1 MTPIYTE
8 ARARAE
14 ALQGGPMTDDVILN
28 PGQEIWLFKPVAEP
42 GADGESL
49 IAVSETDVWQI
60 GSAPDALE
68 LIGAEMPLDDDTE
81 AGIAGLIAGISAP
94 EEVG

>member
-8 ARARAE
+8 ARKRAE
-14 ALQGGPMTDDVILN
+14 SLQGGPMTDDVILN
-28 PGQEIWLFKPVAEP
+28 PHQEIWLFKPVAE
-42 GADGESL
+42 ADSDGQSL

-68 LIGAEMPLDDDTE
+68 LIGAEMPLDDDAE
-81 AGIAGLIAGISAP
+81 AGIAALIAGISTP